1 MLWLYLGAT
10 IIVVIVVCFVVG
22 FRKIPR
28 VFLLPDGDESLG
40 KKGMHT
46 GVAAVLFSAYH
57 YGIMMPV
64 AIGIVA
70 VLNFRGLSYE
80 MIFVIMWALNALNGW
95 IVTIKVNDW
104 SKKDP
109 TLLEG
114 MRRVVDAVTNKS
126 RISGI
131 FLEAYWLIRLVIW
144 DGPGELIIF
153 LRPRIGKHKMLAMI
167 IFLIAAGLQMLLWTI
182 VYIKGYDS
190 LSQLF

>member
-10 IIVVIVVCFVVG
+10 IIVVIVVCFIVG
-22 FRKIPR
+22 VRKIPR
-28 VFLLPDGDESLG
+28 VFLLPDGNESLG

-46 GVAAVLFSAYH
+46 GIATVLFSAYH
-57 YGIMMPV
+57 YGIMMPA
-64 AIGIVA
+64 AIGIVTA
-70 VLNFRGLSYE
+70 LKFWECSYW

-95 IVTIKVNDW
+95 VVTIKINDW

-126 RISGI
+126 IISGI
-131 FLEAYWLIRLVIW
+131 LLEIYWLIRLVIW

-167 IFLIAAGLQMLLWTI
+167 IFLIAAGLQMLLWTS